1 MENMKLP
8 LALVAAMAVQ
18 LAGAVWWV
26 SQQAATISSLEENV
40 EQFASRMA
48 VENTVNLKR
57 DVQESKTDIA
67 ELWEDSDEVWEEM
80 AAMLASFSSINDLKQ
95 RGMLDD
101 TLVVFA
107 GEFGRTTYG
116 QGKLARDNYGRDHHP
131 KCFSTWMAGGGIK
144 GGTSYGETDDYSYN
158 VVKDEVPV
166 RDFSAT
172 ILHQLGIDHDRLTFP
187 FMGLDQKLT
196 GVNPAKVVRG
206 ILS

>member
-8 LALVAAMAVQ
+8 IALVAAMAVQ

-57 DVQESKTDIA
+57 DVQESKSDIA

-95 RGMLDD
+95 RIALLETELKYM
-101 TLVVFA
+101 
-107 GEFGRTTYG
+107 
-116 QGKLARDNYGRDHHP
+116 NRDHNKMLMHNDG
-131 KCFSTWMAGGGIK
+131 M
-144 GGTSYGETDDYSYN
+144 
-158 VVKDEVPV
+158 
-166 RDFSAT
+166 
-172 ILHQLGIDHDRLTFP
+172 
-187 FMGLDQKLT
+187 
-196 GVNPAKVVRG
+196 
-206 ILS
+206 